1 MDFFAV
7 CRRCF
12 QNEPV
17 VTSTNIQRAKKK
29 KKQKKPKKQKTKKTK
44 KKVKKST
51 YFVAHDRT
59 ERNN

>member
-29 KKQKKPKKQKTKKTK
+29 KTKKKTKKTK
-44 KKVKKST
+44 NQKNKKKGEKKYVFCGT
-51 YFVAHDRT
+51 
-59 ERNN
+59 

>member
-29 KKQKKPKKQKTKKTK
+29 KTKKTKKTK
-44 KKVKKST
+44 NQKNKKKGEKKYVFCGT
-51 YFVAHDRT
+51 
-59 ERNN
+59 

>member
-17 VTSTNIQRAKKK
+17 VTSTNIQRAKKTK
-29 KKQKKPKKQKTKKTK
+29 KKQKNKKPKKQKK
-44 KKVKKST
+44 
-51 YFVAHDRT
+51 R
-59 ERNN
+59 

>member
-29 KKQKKPKKQKTKKTK
+29 KNKKNQKNKKPKKQKK
-44 KKVKKST
+44 
-51 YFVAHDRT
+51 R
-59 ERNN
+59 

>member
-17 VTSTNIQRAKKK
+17 VTSTNIQRAKKTK
-29 KKQKKPKKQKTKKTK
+29 KTKKTK
-44 KKVKKST
+44 NQKNKKKGEKKYVFCGT
-51 YFVAHDRT
+51 
-59 ERNN
+59 

>member
-29 KKQKKPKKQKTKKTK
+29 KTKKTKKTK
-44 KKVKKST
+44 NPKNKKKGEKKYVFCGT
-51 YFVAHDRT
+51 
-59 ERNN
+59 

>member
-17 VTSTNIQRAKKK
+17 VTSTNIQRAKKTK
-29 KKQKKPKKQKTKKTK
+29 KTKKTKNQKNK

>member
-17 VTSTNIQRAKKK
+17 VTSTNIQRAKK
-29 KKQKKPKKQKTKKTK
+29 PKKTKKTK
-44 KKVKKST
+44 NQKNKKKGEKKYVFCGT
-51 YFVAHDRT
+51 
-59 ERNN
+59 